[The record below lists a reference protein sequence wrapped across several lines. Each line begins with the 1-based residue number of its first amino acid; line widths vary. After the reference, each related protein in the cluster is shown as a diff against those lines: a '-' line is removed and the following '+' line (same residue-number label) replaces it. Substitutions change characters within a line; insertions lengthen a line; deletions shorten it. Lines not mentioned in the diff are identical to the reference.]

1 MGRVNFRLDGPRD
14 APVIMLAHGLA
25 ADLTMWDRNVE
36 GLLEGGYRVLRYDA
50 RGHGDSDS
58 VGLRC
63 SVADLARDAI
73 ALLDTLNVER
83 VHFCGLSM
91 GGLVAQYLAAQY
103 GRRLYSVALCN
114 TMHRQL
120 AAWMW
125 QARIDEVR
133 EYGVDAIVE
142 STLARWVTSDF
153 LLREVALCARLRA
166 MIRRTT
172 PEGYIECGCAVRDAD
187 QTPHLAN
194 IAVPALVITGSE
206 DLASTPKVSADLQA
220 LVRGSRMKI
229 IGGASHVPNIERP
242 DEFNRTLLS
251 FVRSV
256 DDAEKGD
263 KTGITFLSIFGEN
276 NA

>member
-1 MGRVNFRLDGPRD
+1 MERVNFRLDGPGD
-14 APVIMLAHGLA
+14 ASIIMLAHGLA

-58 VGLRC
+58 VGLGC

-73 ALLDTLNVER
+73 ALLDKLKVER

-103 GRRLYSVALCN
+103 GSRLYSVVLCN

-120 AAWMW
+120 AARAW
-125 QARIDEVR
+125 QARMDEVR
-133 EYGVDAIVE
+133 EHGVDAIVE
-142 STLARWVTSDF
+142 GTLARWLTSNF
-153 LLREVALCARLRA
+153 LLREVALCESLRA

-172 PEGYIECGCAVRDAD
+172 PQGYIECGCAVRDAD
-187 QTPHLAN
+187 QTSYLAN
-194 IAVPALVITGSE
+194 ITVPALVITGSE
-206 DLASTPKVSADLQA
+206 DLASTPKVSADLHA

-229 IGGASHVPNIERP
+229 IEGVSHISNIERP

-256 DDAEKGD
+256 DEVEKW
-263 KTGITFLSIFGEN
+263 
-276 NA
+276 